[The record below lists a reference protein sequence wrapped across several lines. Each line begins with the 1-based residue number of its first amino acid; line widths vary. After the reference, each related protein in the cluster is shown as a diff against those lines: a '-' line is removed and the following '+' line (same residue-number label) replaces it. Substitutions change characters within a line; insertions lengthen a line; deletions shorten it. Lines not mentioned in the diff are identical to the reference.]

1 MSGFSPS
8 ERIDLMDVDTMAR
21 VVKGISMVE
30 HSADVNLEDI
40 QNVLRFYKVSN
51 ILASNKQ

>member
-1 MSGFSPS
+1 MRKIYLTDS
-8 ERIDLMDVDTMAR
+8 DVMAR
-21 VVKGISMVE
+21 MVRGISMVE
-30 HSADVNLEDI
+30 HSADVNLEDV

>member
-1 MSGFSPS
+1 
-8 ERIDLMDVDTMAR
+8 
-21 VVKGISMVE
+21 MVE
-30 HSADVNLEDI
+30 HSADVNLEDV